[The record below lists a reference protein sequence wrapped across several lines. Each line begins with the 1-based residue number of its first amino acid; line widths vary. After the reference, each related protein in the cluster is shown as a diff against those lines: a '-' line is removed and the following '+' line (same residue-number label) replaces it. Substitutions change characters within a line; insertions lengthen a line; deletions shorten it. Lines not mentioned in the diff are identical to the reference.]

1 MHLLKMIQ
9 YAEDLVYKAVDA
21 VGDINSAHLWITNC
35 LRRDTHQAPAS
46 GYIRY
51 DMKPAGPTALPDC
64 RLKDQRTVTGPF
76 LSGGRTRRTGDTRG
90 RRSSDGRAKAGG
102 GSPRIHGL

>member
-1 MHLLKMIQ
+1 MRI
-9 YAEDLVYKAVDA
+9 DL
-21 VGDINSAHLWITNC
+21 GITDR
-35 LRRDTHQAPAS
+35 LRRDTHRAPAPR
-46 GYIRY
+46 YVRY

-76 LSGGRTRRTGDTRG
+76 LSGRRTRRTGDTRG
-90 RRSSDGRAKAGG
+90 RRSSDGWAKAGG